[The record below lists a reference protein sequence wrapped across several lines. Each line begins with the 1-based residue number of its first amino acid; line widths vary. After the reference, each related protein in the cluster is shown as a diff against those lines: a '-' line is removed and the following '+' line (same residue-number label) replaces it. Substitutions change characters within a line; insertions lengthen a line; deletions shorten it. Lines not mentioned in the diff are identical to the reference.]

1 MRTLIYSLLLFS
13 AGYASYL
20 DEANKFYSSGKI
32 PDALPLYKKAVRHG
46 ENPTLCYFNLAN
58 AYYRL
63 DSVAQAIVYYKAS
76 IAEAPEFFKG
86 RLNLA
91 VACFALDE
99 LAECITYATQALS
112 LEPDN
117 QKALLTLA
125 AAYRKARAVPEAI
138 TAFERL
144 ARRFPEME
152 EPYVALGELYRELD
166 DPQEAVKWF
175 EQYPR
180 SGKNYPAVLL
190 FLADISESGNDLVRA
205 RYYLRKS
212 FEKDTTKQWTY
223 YRLVTIDEK
232 AGNELVAL
240 EEAEDGVEQFPRFAE
255 IALLAG
261 TIAFKLEK
269 FDKAR
274 RYFEIARIN
283 GSARGIIGLN
293 NLKAR
298 LHEQ

>member
-1 MRTLIYSLLLFS
+1 MRSLIYSLLLFTS
-13 AGYASYL
+13 GYSSYL
-20 DEANKFYSSGKI
+20 DEANTCYSSGKI
-32 PDALPLYKKAVRHG
+32 IDALPLYKKAVRQG
-46 ENPTLCYFNLAN
+46 ENPTICYFNLAN

-76 IAEAPEFFKG
+76 IAEAPDFFKG

-99 LAECITYATQALS
+99 LAECITYATQALA
-112 LEPDN
+112 LEPEN

-125 AAYRKARAVPEAI
+125 SAYRKARAVPEAI

-144 ARRFPEME
+144 ARRYPEME

-166 DPQEAVKWF
+166 DPQEAAKWF
-175 EQYPR
+175 EQYPQ

-212 FEKDTTKQWTY
+212 FEIDTTKQWTY
-223 YRLVTIDEK
+223 YRLAAIDEK

-240 EEAEDGVEQFPRFAE
+240 EEAEGGVEQFPHFAE

-269 FDKAR
+269 FDTAR
-274 RYFEIARIN
+274 RYFEIARNN
-283 GSARGIIGLN
+283 GSVHGIVGLN

-298 LHEQ
+298 LHE